1 MSRITAESIRQQ
13 MADLRSQLEHL
24 EEFNKRG
31 FRVEKCKHDF
41 NEKFTHPAS
50 QHVWQEIDSEHDW
63 RNYNSVLMEC
73 KKCGTRQWWQYK
85 FEKVDEEDPWT
96 DLRPEEPEEED
107 E

>member
-13 MADLRSQLEHL
+13 MADLRSQLERL

-31 FRVEKCKHDF
+31 FTPEKCPEGDGVLLHD
-41 NEKFTHPAS
+41 THDWSAI
-50 QHVWQEIDSEHDW
+50 HSEHD
-63 RNYNSVLMEC
+63 YNAYWSVLMEC
-73 KKCGTRQWWQYK
+73 RNCGTRQWWHYK
-85 FEKVDEEDPWT
+85 FEESNEEDPWT